1 MDAAQAN
8 YVAAVAMQQRWQVVT
23 SGGAGP
29 FTPLHALAQ
38 QVQQHQ
44 VQAGDSVRCQE
55 GGQMRT
61 VGDLIHN
68 LEVDSDSPTATAEQP
83 QPAVENGSS
92 QGGGVAQGPRG
103 QRQKRAK
110 QQLEQEDAIGSDGP
124 AGGLDKNGVG
134 SSFDK
139 LARIR
144 STVAGFDQVT
154 AAGGCGA
161 SASNLLADAAKHGWG
176 LYATEPI
183 EADDF
188 IIEYVGE
195 VVRWQLVDARERMYQ

>member
-1 MDAAQAN
+1 MDAAQAK

-68 LEVDSDSPTATAEQP
+68 LSTLHHFASARAIHAEQHAANP
-83 QPAVENGSS
+83 QLAARILTQPASLPPWS
-92 QGGGVAQGPRG
+92 P
-103 QRQKRAK
+103 
-110 QQLEQEDAIGSDGP
+110 
-124 AGGLDKNGVG
+124 
-134 SSFDK
+134 
-139 LARIR
+139 LA
-144 STVAGFDQVT
+144 
-154 AAGGCGA
+154 
-161 SASNLLADAAKHGWG
+161 L
-176 LYATEPI
+176 P
-183 EADDF
+183 
-188 IIEYVGE
+188 
-195 VVRWQLVDARERMYQ
+195 